1 LGKWYFEGE
10 GKDCFSK
17 LDGYAAVASPHQA
30 FHQHGRDAVTAFR
43 SGDASRGIDLIGK
56 LEADS
61 MEVLAALQRIAVA
74 GEGDSSLLCHS
85 PN

>member
-1 LGKWYFEGE
+1 MQPLNRVGSASAFLLEARATIEFE
-10 GKDCFSK
+10 
-17 LDGYAAVASPHQA
+17 
-30 FHQHGRDAVTAFR
+30 
-43 SGDASRGIDLIGK
+43 LIVGK

-85 PN
+85 QN